1 MGTKQITE
9 QNYKIQ
15 RLKDVMIEMDPFLM
29 VYRGT
34 TVAHITAELT
44 DLTETGAGERGSYLS
59 SV

>member
-1 MGTKQITE
+1 M
-9 QNYKIQ
+9 
-15 RLKDVMIEMDPFLM
+15 MIEMDPFLM

-34 TVAHITAELT
+34 TVAHITAELILT